1 MAMPLLI
8 DPSSLRCPDFTQDI
22 YMLARANLRNEQV
35 DDAMAAATLAIM
47 WTTINATDQAQYQ
60 LQVQEET
67 VQIEACQ
74 QEADGAL
81 ALRAIEEAKEKE
93 EQKKDERRRNKAK
106 YLPVPQRGIPTQSP
120 VIPSA
125 VATRKLDR
133 GDYVPLWYF
142 TNKGIEDASRSFSLV
157 DDDVM
162 VITKKAD
169 GTTSLIPASSA
180 KEEKGLI
187 EDQDLSWEEF
197 TIASA
202 RMIDAMDKAEW
213 PQDRISMMTAF
224 WGGIQIHPFRSSSSA
239 LDRNTLLL
247 YQAEQR
253 KLWHQAIRTP
263 GHGYS
268 LAGINEQLLR
278 ETKERLYWI
287 DRERKEKDKEAWVCV
302 YISFQGIHVDEVL
315 YLASLFYFI
324 FRSHIRFYTPFFI
337 AVLHCRFVFIADLS
351 SLPICPHC

>member
-47 WTTINATDQAQYQ
+47 WTTINATEQAQYQ

-67 VQIEACQ
+67 ARIEACQ

-125 VATRKLDR
+125 VATHKLDR

-162 VITKKAD
+162 VIMKKAD

-180 KEEKGLI
+180 NEEKGLI
-187 EDQDLSWEEF
+187 KDQDLSWEEF

-202 RMIDAMDKAEW
+202 HMIDAMDKAEW
-213 PQDRISMMTAF
+213 PQDQISMMTAF

-239 LDRNTLLL
+239 LNRNMLLL

-253 KLWHQAIRTP
+253 KLWHQATRTP

-287 DRERKEKDKEAWVCV
+287 DREWKDKDKEAWVCV

-315 YLASLFYFI
+315 YLASLFL
-324 FRSHIRFYTPFFI
+324 FYLSFPHLFLHT
-337 AVLHCRFVFIADLS
+337 VLHCQFVFIADLS
-351 SLPICPHC
+351 SLPICLHC